1 MDLDL
6 KSFTT
11 ISIPY
16 PFPQLGPL
24 SLDCSL
30 ERSRE
35 DNNLIKICTKSASK
49 ERFALRQPLRAYV
62 LPFFLLFLGLGN
74 QLLALNIA
82 VNLVSPFDAG
92 GENIKN
98 ADGSLLPANALFKIG
113 TFVQDPDT
121 NAAAIAGLLSPGNVL
136 TNLNNASNF
145 LTFGTAIRSNFADSI
160 LNFNYSLD
168 ANLEGKSI
176 FLIAYN
182 NNDPTL
188 ATQVGVYR
196 FYDDAVNFAKFDS
209 TAGADTELFPT
220 LLLES
225 DPDNDFFATPF
236 FGNLSS
242 GNTFLSSV
250 AGGLA
255 ITSGNPTDAVKDEP
269 YSYTITSN
277 NGATSY
283 SATGLPTG
291 LVVNTATGV
300 ISGTPTSTGTSTVT
314 LRANNPLFV
323 EVTKVVTFTVN
334 APVGLPPVITP
345 VGAQTAYRGVPFS
358 LAVSAS
364 NDPTGFALSG
374 APLGFSISS
383 GGVIT
388 GTTGSD
394 AGTYT
399 ISIQASGAGGT
410 SDPQLVTL
418 TLANPTITPSQSSVN
433 GAVGSAIAPITFTI
447 VPTSSSPSF
456 DFGAEPTGLII
467 NPTTGTISGTPTE
480 TWPTRD
486 DLADGN
492 PTPALVTATFSGG
505 VTAEASIAFNILGP
519 RPVLLAPAPA
529 ELEATR
535 AEEFSLILQRDVN
548 GAQGPFTYEQVSGVN
563 LSTIGLNLQTQASQ
577 TAIAGV
583 ISGMPTK
590 LGVYSASFRAS
601 NSSGASDIL
610 PITITIDAAE
620 PVINCELNRAAGV
633 GLPFRHMFTSN
644 DSEHEKTVTGLPPGL
659 TFQRNVSFNKSFFDM
674 ISGVPSSP
682 GSFPVTLGASTQKR
696 DGSTVST
703 SSTLNIHVDGSRPNV
718 SSLGIRP
725 GTFRLN
731 EPTRTT
737 YAPAEGFFLTGS
749 DMGAN
754 STIYMNAT
762 GLPPGL
768 SFGKTWNGTAYAD
781 GTTSQKTLA
790 RRRGLITGPPTQAG
804 VYPITLYVQNGT
816 GYTKSALVLT
826 VLP

>member
-35 DNNLIKICTKSASK
+35 DNNLIKICTKSAIK
-49 ERFALRQPLRAYV
+49 ERFLLRQPLRAFL

-121 NAAAIAGLLSPGNVL
+121 NAAAIAALLTPGNTL
-136 TNLNNASNF
+136 TNLNNDSNF
-145 LTFGTAIRSNFADSI
+145 LTFGTAIRSNFAEGI
-160 LNFNYSLD
+160 LNFDYPLN

-182 NNDPTL
+182 NNNPNL

-209 TAGADTELFPT
+209 TAGADTQLFPT

-225 DPDNDFFATPF
+225 DPDNDVFATPF

-269 YSYTITSN
+269 YSYTITAN

-300 ISGTPTSTGTSTVT
+300 ISGTPTSAGTSTVT

-323 EVTKVVTFTVN
+323 QVTKDVTLTVN
-334 APVGLPPVITP
+334 APVGNPPVIAP

-358 LAVSAS
+358 FTVSAS
-364 NDPTGFALSG
+364 NDPTGFTLSG
-374 APLGFSISS
+374 APVGFSISS

-388 GTTGSD
+388 GTTASD

-433 GAVGSAIAPITFTI
+433 GSVGSSITPVTFTV
-447 VPTSSSPSF
+447 VPLGSSPSF
-456 DFGAEPTGLII
+456 DRNSLPDGLTL
-467 NPTTGTISGTPTE
+467 NFTTGAITGAPTS
-480 TWPTRD
+480 TT
-486 DLADGN
+486 
-492 PTPALVTATFSGG
+492 TSSSTVTATFANG
-505 VTAEASIAFNILGP
+505 VTAQASIVFNIISAL
-519 RPVLLAPAPA
+519 PVLLAPAPA

-535 AEEFSLILQRDVN
+535 AQEFSLTLQRALN
-548 GAQGPFTYEQVSGVN
+548 GAVGPFTYEQLSGVN
-563 LSTIGLNLQTQASQ
+563 LSTIGLNLEKEGT
-577 TAIAGV
+577 TAGV
-583 ISGMPTK
+583 ISGVPTRI
-590 LGVYSASFRAS
+590 GTYTASFRAYS
-601 NSSGASDIL
+601 SSGASNVL
-610 PITITIDAAE
+610 PITITVDAAQ
-620 PVINCELNRAAGV
+620 PVINCELNRGAGV
-633 GLPFRHMFTSN
+633 GSPFRHVFTSN
-644 DSEHEKTVTGLPPGL
+644 DSEQNKTVSGLPPGL
-659 TFQRNVSFNKSFFDM
+659 TFQRNVRFNQSFFDM
-674 ISGVPSSP
+674 ISGVPSSS
-682 GSFPVTLGASTQKR
+682 GSFPVTLQASTQKL
-696 DGSTVST
+696 DGSTIST
-703 SSTLNIHVDGSRPNV
+703 SSTLTIQVDGSRPNL
-718 SSLGIRP
+718 SSLGVRP

-731 EPTRTT
+731 QPTRTT

-768 SFGKTWNGTAYAD
+768 GFGKTWNGTGYED
-781 GTTSQKTLA
+781 GTTTQKTLA
-790 RRRGLITGPPTQAG
+790 RRRGLITGTPTQAG
-804 VYPITLYVQNGT
+804 VYSITLYVQNGT
-816 GYTKSALVLT
+816 GYTKSTLVLT

>member
-6 KSFTT
+6 KSLTT

-16 PFPQLGPL
+16 PSPQLGPL
-24 SLDCSL
+24 SLNCSL

-35 DNNLIKICTKSASK
+35 DNNLLKICTKSASK
-49 ERFALRQPLRAYV
+49 ERFLLRQSLRA
-62 LPFFLLFLGLGN
+62 LFLPIFLFLSFAN

-82 VNLVSPFDAG
+82 VNLVSPSDAG

-98 ADGSLLPANALFKIG
+98 ADGTLLPSNALFKIG

-121 NAAAIAGLLSPGNVL
+121 NAAAIAALLSPGNVL
-136 TNLNNASNF
+136 TNLNNTSNF
-145 LTFGTAIRSNFADSI
+145 LTFGTAIRSNFAGGI
-160 LNFNYSLD
+160 LNFDYSLS

-196 FYDDAVNFAKFDS
+196 FYDGAANSAKFDS
-209 TAGADTELFPT
+209 TAGADTQLFPT
-220 LLLES
+220 LLPES
-225 DPDNDFFATPF
+225 DPTEDVFATPF

-242 GNTFLSSV
+242 GNTFLSLV

-255 ITSGNPTDAVKDEP
+255 ITSANPTDAVKGQP
-269 YSYTITSN
+269 YSYTITAN

-283 SATGLPTG
+283 SATGLPAG
-291 LVVNTATGV
+291 LMVNTATGV
-300 ISGTPTSTGTSTVT
+300 ISGTPTSAGTSTVT

-334 APVGLPPVITP
+334 APAGLPPVITP
-345 VGAQTAYRGVPFS
+345 IGAQTAYRGVPFS
-358 LAVSAS
+358 LTVSAS
-364 NDPTGFALSG
+364 NDPTGFTLSG
-374 APLGFSISS
+374 APAGFSISA

-388 GTTGSD
+388 GTTPAS
-394 AGTYT
+394 AG
-399 ISIQASGAGGT
+399 ISILSIQASNAGGT

-418 TLANPTITPSQSSVN
+418 TLANPTVTPSQSSVN
-433 GAVGSAIAPITFTI
+433 GAVGSAITPTTFTV
-447 VPTSSSPSF
+447 VPTGSNPSF
-456 DFGAEPTGLII
+456 GGSSLPAGLTLNSANGNI
-467 NPTTGTISGTPTE
+467 TGTPTSAA
-480 TWPTRD
+480 TSTR
-486 DLADGN
+486 
-492 PTPALVTATFSGG
+492 TFTATFASG
-505 VTAEASIAFNILGP
+505 VTAQADIVFNISGP
-519 RPVLLAPAPA
+519 LPVLLAPAPA

-535 AEEFSLILQRDVN
+535 AQEFSLILQRALN
-548 GAQGPFTYEQVSGVN
+548 GAVGPFTYEQVSGVN
-563 LSTIGLNLQTQASQ
+563 LSTIGLSLQTQASGNT
-577 TAIAGV
+577 TAGL
-583 ISGMPTK
+583 ISGTPTK
-590 LGVYSASFRAS
+590 LGVYSASFRVY
-601 NSSGASDIL
+601 NSSGASNIL
-610 PITITIDAAE
+610 PITITVDAAQ

-633 GLPFRHMFTSN
+633 GLPFRHVFSSN
-644 DSEHEKTVTGLPPGL
+644 DSEQDKTVTGLPPGL
-659 TFQRNVSFNKSFFDM
+659 TFQRNVSFNNGFFDM
-674 ISGVPSSP
+674 ISGIPSSSGP
-682 GSFPVTLGASTQKR
+682 FPLTLGASTQKR
-696 DGSTVST
+696 DGSTLST
-703 SSTLNIHVDGSRPNV
+703 SSTLTIQVDGSRPDV

-749 DMGAN
+749 DMGAS

-768 SFGKTWNGTAYAD
+768 GFGKTWNGTAYED
-781 GTTSQKTLA
+781 GTTTQKTLA
-790 RRRGLITGPPTQAG
+790 RRRGLITGTPTQAG
-804 VYPITLYVQNGT
+804 IYSITLYVQNGL

>member
-6 KSFTT
+6 KSLTT

-35 DNNLIKICTKSASK
+35 DNNLLKICTKSARK
-49 ERFALRQPLRAYV
+49 ERFLLCQPLRAFL

-74 QLLALNIA
+74 QLLAFNIV
-82 VNLVSPFDAG
+82 VNLVSPGGAG
-92 GENIKN
+92 GDNIRN
-98 ADGSLLPANALFKIG
+98 ANGTLLTANALFKIG

-121 NAAAIAGLLSPGNVL
+121 NAAAIAALLTPGNVL
-136 TNLNNASNF
+136 TNLNNTSNF
-145 LTFGTAIRSNFADSI
+145 LTFGTAIRSNFADSGPDSI
-160 LNFNYSLD
+160 LNFNYPLGS
-168 ANLEGKSI
+168 NLERKNI

-196 FYDDAVNFAKFDS
+196 FYEGPGVPSTFDG

-225 DPDNDFFATPF
+225 DPDQDFFATPF

-255 ITSGNPTDAVKDEP
+255 ITSANPTDAVKDEL
-269 YSYTITSN
+269 YSFAITAN

-283 SATGLPTG
+283 SATGLPNG
-291 LVVNTATGV
+291 LDVDSATGV
-300 ISGTPTSTGTSTVT
+300 ISGAPSVTGTFSVT

-323 EVTKVVTFTVN
+323 EVTKVVTLTVN
-334 APVGLPPVITP
+334 APAGLPPVITP
-345 VGAQTAYRGVPFS
+345 IGAQTAYRGVPFS

-364 NDPTGFALSG
+364 NDPTGFTISG
-374 APLGFSISS
+374 APVGFSISA
-383 GGVIT
+383 GGEIT
-388 GTTGSD
+388 GTTT
-394 AGTYT
+394 AETGTYT
-399 ISIQASGAGGT
+399 LSVRASGAGGT

-433 GAVGSAIAPITFTI
+433 GAVGSAITPITFTV
-447 VPTSSSPSF
+447 VPTGSSPSF
-456 DFGAEPTGLII
+456 DKNSLPAGLTL
-467 NPTTGTISGTPTE
+467 NFTTGTITGTPT
-480 TWPTRD
+480 
-486 DLADGN
+486 
-492 PTPALVTATFSGG
+492 TAATSTSTFDAIFSGG
-505 VTAEASIAFNILGP
+505 IIVQASIAFNILGP

-535 AEEFSLILQRDVN
+535 AQEFSLILQRALNSAV
-548 GAQGPFTYEQVSGVN
+548 GPFTYEQVSGVN
-563 LSTIGLNLQTQASQ
+563 LSTIGLTLQKEASK
-577 TAIAGV
+577 TTIAGV
-583 ISGMPTK
+583 ISGKPTT

-610 PITITIDAAE
+610 PITITIDATA

-633 GLPFRHMFTSN
+633 GLPFRHVFSSN
-644 DSEHEKTVTGLPPGL
+644 DSAQAKAVAGLPPGL
-659 TFQRNVSFNKSFFDM
+659 TFERNVSFNKGFYDM
-674 ISGVPSSP
+674 IYGVPSSP
-682 GSFPVTLGASTQKR
+682 GSFPVTLQASTQKMN
-696 DGSTVST
+696 GSTLST
-703 SSTLNIHVDGSRPNV
+703 SSTLNIQVDGARPSV
-718 SSLGIRP
+718 ASLGITP

-731 EPTRTT
+731 QPTLAT

-768 SFGKTWNGTAYAD
+768 GFGKKWNGTAYID
-781 GTTSQKTLA
+781 GSTTEKTVA
-790 RRRGLITGPPTQAG
+790 RRRGLITGTPTQAG
-804 VYPITLYVQNGT
+804 VYPITLYVQNGV
-816 GYTKSALVLT
+816 GYTKSTLVLT